1 MWVWVQMLVGMRLRV
16 RVRAL
21 VLGTNMLQLVQLAS
35 GL

>member
-1 MWVWVQMLVGMRLRV
+1 MWVWVQMLVGMRL